1 MIETK
6 GLKAVGYIR
15 VSTEEQ
21 AREGVSLDAQEARV
35 KAFCQAKGWDLL
47 RIYRDEGVS
56 GKSLDRPGIQSLLS
70 DLKGNG
76 VEVVV
81 TVKLDRLTRSI
92 RDLGALVEELFSGV
106 SLASVEESLD
116 SSTAG
121 GRMVIN
127 LLGTVA
133 QWERETVS
141 ERTKAALDYKAD
153 QSEWCGRIP
162 YGFKIVDKVLVEDP
176 AQMKAI
182 ESMKRMHRRGQS
194 VRTIAAKFNLGKS
207 TVHKLV
213 TTDLRELKSF
223 RQAAAAIAF
232 G

>member
-1 MIETK
+1 MMVNQK

-21 AREGVSLDAQEARV
+21 AKEGVSLDAQEARI
-35 KAFCQAKGWDLL
+35 KAFCEAKGWNLL

-56 GKSLDRPGIQSLLS
+56 GKDLNRSGIQGLLH
-70 DLKGNG
+70 DLKGDG
-76 VEVVV
+76 VDVVV

-92 RDLGALVEELFSGV
+92 RDLGELIEELFNGV

-141 ERTKAALDYKAD
+141 ERTKAALDYKAN
-153 QSEWCGRIP
+153 QGEWSGRIP
-162 YGFKIVDKVLVEDP
+162 YGFKIVDKALTEDP

-194 VRTIAAKFNLGKS
+194 VRKIAGKFGVSKS
-207 TVHKLV
+207 TVHKIV
-213 TTDLRELKSF
+213 TTDLRALKSF
-223 RQAAAAIAF
+223 RQAAIA
-232 G
+232 